1 MCIWD
6 WAITETFKALLF
18 CSAWPGGSI
27 RSHGTCSW
35 LCSFCTR
42 ASGVSLLC
50 TCSNTHHTVSE
61 NGFTSL
67 NWLTCNW
74 FDSSEP
80 DFVLGAERCA
90 PVCVFGVRCP
100 SWVPLNSNLG
110 KIFLAPCAVSKFQ
123 AVDYS
128 EIAPWKLSLL
138 PQTNR
143 DVPSASLPRAGSTH
157 PLHSLLLRR
166 GSSMM
171 EACRSC
177 CCSWDL
183 LCTSWQSSWDTE
195 DGGGGWLCPLSC
207 PLNLTLAA
215 IIPILILEA
224 ICSTLSNLLPSGWFP
239 LKLQRVASTEKLLV
253 FWGSCS
259 SS

>member
-27 RSHGTCSW
+27 RSHETCSW

-50 TCSNTHHTVSE
+50 TRSNTHHTVSE

-67 NWLTCNW
+67 NWLTCSW

-128 EIAPWKLSLL
+128 EIATWELSLL

-166 GSSMM
+166 GSPGCWAWWKLAGRAAAPETSSAQAGKALGTQRM
-171 EACRSC
+171 EE
-177 CCSWDL
+177 
-183 LCTSWQSSWDTE
+183 E
-195 DGGGGWLCPLSC
+195 DGCALCRAP
-207 PLNLTLAA
+207 LTL
-215 IIPILILEA
+215 
-224 ICSTLSNLLPSGWFP
+224 
-239 LKLQRVASTEKLLV
+239 
-253 FWGSCS
+253 FWQQ
-259 SS
+259 